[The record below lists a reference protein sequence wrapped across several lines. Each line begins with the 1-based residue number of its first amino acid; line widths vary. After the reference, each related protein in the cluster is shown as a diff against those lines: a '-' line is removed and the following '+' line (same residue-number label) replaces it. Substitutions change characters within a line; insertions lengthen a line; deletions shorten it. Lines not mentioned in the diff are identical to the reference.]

1 MPNLPLPQGSQAT
14 SIPALPSRPGAATGT
29 QSAPVAGGAT
39 PGAVIAGDRAS
50 EAQQAATATRD
61 AVRDA
66 VQTTIRNTVQLGE
79 SGTLV
84 PPPGG
89 NSGIPKE
96 VIPLVGMSLG
106 MVVAMV
112 VCYPIARAIG
122 RVIERRGEAGI
133 VKASDVAP
141 QLQQLQASV
150 DTLAVELERMSEA
163 QRFTAKLMA
172 ERSPELPSGA
182 TLRE

>member
-1 MPNLPLPQGSQAT
+1 M
-14 SIPALPSRPGAATGT
+14 
-29 QSAPVAGGAT
+29 
-39 PGAVIAGDRAS
+39 
-50 EAQQAATATRD
+50 
-61 AVRDA
+61 
-66 VQTTIRNTVQLGE
+66 QTTIRNTVQPGE
-79 SGTLV
+79 PVILV
-84 PPPGG
+84 PPPGRD
-89 NSGIPKE
+89 SDIPKE

-150 DTLAVELERMSEA
+150 DTLAIELERMSEA

-172 ERSPELPSGA
+172 ERSTALPSGA

>member
-14 SIPALPSRPGAATGT
+14 SPALPSRPGAATGT

-39 PGAVIAGDRAS
+39 PGSASTSSGVS

-61 AVRDA
+61 AIRDA
-66 VQTTIRNTVQLGE
+66 VQTIRNTVQPGE

-84 PPPGG
+84 PPSGG